1 MRERRLLAA
10 GGFPAFTW
18 IWAGQ
23 VLSNLGSGLTRFAI
37 GVWVLHSTGSVTRYT
52 FIAFCATVPAV
63 FLSPFAG
70 ALVDRWSRRRTM
82 ILSDSAAATTT
93 VVLVILLATKHLE
106 VWHIYLL
113 VAVSSAFNSLQ
124 IPAFSAATTLLVP
137 KRHFTRAGG
146 MVQMGNAGAQVLSPI
161 LAGFL
166 LDWIAMEGVILIDF
180 ATFLVAVTIL
190 GLVVV
195 PEPERKVAAPGGP
208 KPSLWREAGYGW
220 TYIRERPGLL
230 RLLGFFAALNLL
242 LPFALVLITPL
253 VLSFAGPG
261 DLGWVLGLGS
271 AGAFLGGLAM
281 STWGGPKRRV
291 AGVLGAG
298 PVLALGWIVAG
309 LQPSLIWIAAGFF
322 TAMLVLP
329 MLNASSQAIWQAKV
343 EPAVQGRVFAMRRLI
358 AQATGPFA
366 FLAAGPL
373 ADFLNSLL
381 AEGGSLAPTFGPL
394 VGVGPG
400 RGIGLLF
407 VVVGALFLVVSAIAV
422 ASPRLRQVEDEIPD
436 AVGDP
441 PAAS

>member
-1 MRERRLLAA
+1 MSARRLLAA
-10 GGFPAFTW
+10 GGFPAFSW

-37 GVWVLHSTGSVTRYT
+37 GVWVFQNTGSATRYT
-52 FIAFCATVPAV
+52 LIAFCATLPAV

-70 ALVDRWSRRRTM
+70 ALVDRWNRRRTM
-82 ILSDSAAATTT
+82 ILSDSAAAATT
-93 VVLVILLATKHLE
+93 VVMVILLSLGRLE

-124 IPAFSAATTLLVP
+124 VPAFSAATTLLVP
-137 KRHFTRAGG
+137 KQHFTRAGG
-146 MVQMGNAGAQVLSPI
+146 MVQMGNAAAQVLSPI

-166 LDWIAMEGVILIDF
+166 LGEIAIQGVILIDF
-180 ATFLVAVTIL
+180 ATFLVAVTVL
-190 GLVVV
+190 ALVVV
-195 PEPERKVAAPGGP
+195 PEPERKVPAPGAA

-220 TYIRERPGLL
+220 TYIRQRPGLFH
-230 RLLGFFAALNLL
+230 LLGFFAALNLL

-253 VLSFAGPG
+253 ILSFANSTE
-261 DLGWVLGLGS
+261 LGWILGLGS

-298 PVLALGWIVAG
+298 PFLAVGWIVAG
-309 LQPSLIWIAAGFF
+309 LRPSLLWIGVGFSL
-322 TAMLVLP
+322 AMLVLP

-373 ADFLNSLL
+373 ADLLNPLL
-381 AEGGSLAPTFGPL
+381 QEG
-394 VGVGPG
+394 
-400 RGIGLLF
+400 
-407 VVVGALFLVVSAIAV
+407 
-422 ASPRLRQVEDEIPD
+422 
-436 AVGDP
+436 
-441 PAAS
+441 